1 MAFACKPTSTQ
12 QPEFT
17 MADHTA
23 LIIGASRG
31 LGLALAAEYLH
42 RGSHVIATVR
52 GKTPPALRQLE
63 SSTGDRLAIAQVDI
77 TEREELAALHRQLR
91 GRALDVLF
99 VNAGVASDADKT
111 AAEIPIDSFLGIM
124 RTNVL
129 GAMQTVEML
138 YDLLAPDGTVAVMSS
153 GLGSIS
159 ENTTGSWNSYA
170 ASKAALN
177 MMMRGFAS
185 RHADDGRAM
194 LLIAPGWVRTEMGG
208 QGASLGIEESIPRVV
223 DVVSAQRG
231 KPGLQ
236 YLNYQGRTV
245 GW

>member
-1 MAFACKPTSTQ
+1 
-12 QPEFT
+12 
-17 MADHTA
+17 
-23 LIIGASRG
+23 
-31 LGLALAAEYLH
+31 
-42 RGSHVIATVR
+42 
-52 GKTPPALRQLE
+52 LRQLE
-63 SSTGDRLAIAQVDI
+63 SGAGGRLSIAHADI
-77 TEREELAALHRQLR
+77 TARDDLNALHRQLQ
-91 GRALDVLF
+91 GKALEVLF
-99 VNAGVASDADKT
+99 VNAGVASYAHQT
-111 AAEIPIDSFLGIM
+111 AAEIPAESFLDIM

-129 GAMQTVEML
+129 GAMQAVEIL
-138 YDLLAPDGTVAVMSS
+138 YDLLVPNGTVAVMSS

-159 ENTTGSWNSYA
+159 ENATGSWNSYA

>member
-1 MAFACKPTSTQ
+1 
-12 QPEFT
+12 
-17 MADHTA
+17 MADPTA

-31 LGLALAAEYLH
+31 LGLALAAEYLQ

-52 GKTPPALRQLE
+52 GKASAALRQLE
-63 SSTGDRLAIAQVDI
+63 SGAGDRLTIAQADI
-77 TEREELAALHRQLR
+77 TERGDLSALHQQLR

-111 AAEIPIDSFLGIM
+111 AAEIPTESFLQIM

-129 GAMQTVEML
+129 GAMQAVEML
-138 YDLLAPDGTVAVMSS
+138 YDLLAPEGTVAVMSS
-153 GLGSIS
+153 GLGSVS

-185 RHADDGRAM
+185 RHAGDMRAM
-194 LLIAPGWVRTEMGG
+194 LLMAPGWVRTDMGG
-208 QGASLGIEESIPRVV
+208 PAAALSVEESIPRVV

-236 YLNYQGRTV
+236 YLNYQGKTL

>member
-1 MAFACKPTSTQ
+1 MAA
-12 QPEFT
+12 
-17 MADHTA
+17 HTA

-31 LGLALAAEYLH
+31 LGLALAAEYLR
-42 RGSHVIATVR
+42 RGAHVIATVR
-52 GKTPPALRQLE
+52 GEAPAALRQLK
-63 SSTGDRLAIAQVDI
+63 SSAGDMLAIAKADI
-77 TEREELAALHRQLR
+77 TEREDLSALHKQLR
-91 GRALDVLF
+91 GRAVDVLF
-99 VNAGVASDADKT
+99 VNAGVATDADKT
-111 AAEIPIDSFLGIM
+111 AAEIPTESFLQIM

-129 GAMQTVEML
+129 GAMQAVEML
-138 YDLLAPDGTVAVMSS
+138 YDLLAPDGTVAVMTS

-185 RHADDGRAM
+185 RHSGDGRAM
-194 LLIAPGWVRTEMGG
+194 VLMAPGWVRTDMGG
-208 QGASLGIEESIPRVV
+208 PAAALSVEESIPRVV
-223 DVVSAQRG
+223 DVVGAQRG
-231 KPGLQ
+231 KSGLQ

>member
-1 MAFACKPTSTQ
+1 MAG
-12 QPEFT
+12 
-17 MADHTA
+17 HTA

-31 LGLALAAEYLH
+31 LGLALVAEYLH
-42 RGSHVIATVR
+42 RQSHVIATVR
-52 GKTPPALRQLE
+52 GKTPAALQQLE
-63 SSTGDRLAIAQVDI
+63 TSAGDRLVIARVDI
-77 TEREELAALHRQLR
+77 TEREDLSALHKQLR

-111 AAEIPIDSFLGIM
+111 AAEIPTDSFLQIM
-124 RTNVL
+124 HTNVL
-129 GAMQTVEML
+129 GAMQAVEML

-153 GLGSIS
+153 GLGSVS

-185 RHADDGRAM
+185 RHADDLRAM
-194 LLIAPGWVRTEMGG
+194 VLVAPGWVRTEMGG
-208 QGASLGIEESIPRVV
+208 PAASLSIEESIPRVV
-223 DVVSAQRG
+223 DVVRAQRG

-236 YLNYQGRTV
+236 YLNYQGRTL